1 MKTILRSVVAL
12 IGLCTAGLASAQFS
26 VGSTGANGVFP
37 PGALPEGTTEIVLDL
52 RDGTLTFNP
61 SGSQTVIQATPSGG
75 FADGFLNFSS
85 VNVPEGVTLRF
96 VNNLANTPVTMLSQ
110 TDVSIAGVIDLS
122 GKPGRDGG
130 EGGNNGGG
138 EPGPGGFRGGNGEL
152 LEGNDRAGTGFGP
165 GGGRGAT
172 TSNGGSGG
180 VGRIRFESFTFTY
193 DGSRTGIASF
203 SGQGIVQLP
212 NQPTIEFTSVGGNG
226 VPAEPRGNRGGVDIV
241 IDQPGTVTVAL
252 AARKVPTGTTL
263 EVTAKAEQDG
273 PVIGPVL
280 TGGLTGSF
288 DNSTATVDI
297 TFPQSGVY
305 FLEARATFTTQ

>member
-1 MKTILRSVVAL
+1 MYKR
-12 IGLCTAGLASAQFS
+12 Q
-26 VGSTGANGVFP
+26 
-37 PGALPEGTTEIVLDL
+37 
-52 RDGTLTFNP
+52 
-61 SGSQTVIQATPSGG
+61 
-75 FADGFLNFSS
+75 
-85 VNVPEGVTLRF
+85 
-96 VNNLANTPVTMLSQ
+96 
-110 TDVSIAGVIDLS
+110 
-122 GKPGRDGG
+122 
-130 EGGNNGGG
+130 
-138 EPGPGGFRGGNGEL
+138 
-152 LEGNDRAGTGFGP
+152 
-165 GGGRGAT
+165 
-172 TSNGGSGG
+172 
-180 VGRIRFESFTFTY
+180 TY